1 MKRLLAPVVTTFVTG
16 ITLAACSSGST
27 STPTTARTGA
37 VALTSS
43 DCRAWLKANPTART
57 TQTTDYEMIAGVGA
71 NEAMYTPDQAT
82 STHPRS
88 GEVMVAGQ
96 MDNGSNSMAM
106 GSGSSMNHVEVHICS
121 KVTGKAVTG
130 AMPSMSFQGT
140 DSGAMTTAIPVAE
153 MQGLNRMP
161 ADTHYGNNVSMAAG
175 GHYRLTVAINGQSG
189 EIDITAPTTSQ

>member
-1 MKRLLAPVVTTFVTG
+1 MKRLLAPVLTTFVIG

-43 DCRAWLKANPTART
+43 DCRAWLKANATART
-57 TQTTDYEMIAGVGA
+57 TQTADYEMIAGVGA

-82 STHPRS
+82 SRHPSS

-106 GSGSSMNHVEVHICS
+106 GSGSAMNHVEVHICS
-121 KVTGKAVTG
+121 KATGKAVAG
-130 AMPSMSFQGT
+130 AMPTMSLQGT

-153 MQGLNRMP
+153 MQGLDRMV
-161 ADTHYGNNVSMAAG
+161 ADTHYGNNVSMTAG
-175 GHYRLTVAINGQSG
+175 GHYRLTVTINGQSSV
-189 EIDITAPTTSQ
+189 IKVTAPGMSQ